1 MLNQNPDPNP
11 HKVSNFWFGFAVG
24 ASLTSAAAFLLGTK
38 KGRKFLKQ
46 TLDLSEDLQENL
58 LLLGEEFAE
67 NLADK
72 REEVE
77 KELKTLPKH
86 IDETVT
92 HIRKEHRGFDA
103 ILNKIRTLSPKPV
116 KKFFAKENS

>member
-1 MLNQNPDPNP
+1 MLSQNPDPNA

-24 ASLTSAAAFLLGTK
+24 ASLTSTAAFLLGTK

-46 TLDLSEDLQENL
+46 TLELSEDLEENL
-58 LLLGEEFAE
+58 LVLGEELGE
-67 NLADK
+67 NLAEK
-72 REEVE
+72 REELE

-103 ILNKIRTLSPKPV
+103 ILNKIKTLSPRPV
-116 KKFFAKENS
+116 KKFFAKDNS